1 MIEKK
6 PLNLKSQPSDSLKV
20 VATSISSPWRILVV
34 DDDEDVH
41 SVTRLILTK
50 IIFKNR
56 PVELLS
62 AYSAIEAQEILSQ
75 EKNIA
80 VVLLDVVMETDD
92 AGLRLVKIIR
102 EELKNHEIRI
112 ILRTGQPGQAP
123 EERVIVDYDINDYK
137 AKNEL
142 TSQKLFT
149 AVISACRAYET
160 IMSLNKTHR
169 GLEKILHSSDSL
181 FKIQSMHEFASG
193 ILAQLSSF
201 LECQPQGIICI
212 EKNTDAETE
221 IEIEESPSCLP
232 DNLKIIAVTEEF
244 ECCLRCNLDHSC
256 GHTDIALMIRK
267 ALIERKNQ
275 FNAKYS
281 AFYLDTT
288 ENKAT
293 IALVYSEREID
304 KHDLDLLEVF
314 TSKISIALANAIHYQ
329 KMVTFEKAS
338 VTDFL
343 TNLNNRRQLLRLG
356 LPMLALA
363 NRNNRLAVAMIDI
376 DFFKQ
381 INDKHGHDVGDIVLK
396 HVGKMLSERFRS
408 CDVVA
413 RYGGEEFC
421 ILAPSLNSPQI
432 AFELFDNF
440 RMSLANSDVQISND
454 EIIKITVSIGVT
466 TDLCPNLDDMI
477 TAADYLLYKA
487 KNSGRNCVIVK

>member
-6 PLNLKSQPSDSLKV
+6 PLNLKSQALDLSTVVKTSLS
-20 VATSISSPWRILVV
+20 TPWRILVV

-50 IIFKNR
+50 ITFKNR

-62 AYSAIEAQEILSQ
+62 AYSALEAQEILSR

-80 VVLLDVVMETDD
+80 VILLDVVMETDD

-102 EELKNHEIRI
+102 DELKNHEIRI

-123 EERVIVDYDINDYK
+123 EERVVVDYDINDYK

-149 AVISACRAYET
+149 AIISACRAYET

-201 LECQPQGIICI
+201 LDCQPQGIICI
-212 EKNTDAETE
+212 EKNTEVE
-221 IEIEESPSCLP
+221 VESISCLP
-232 DNLKIIAVTEEF
+232 DNLKVIAVTEEF

-256 GHTDIALMIRK
+256 GHGEIATMIKK
-267 ALIERKNQ
+267 ALYERKNQ
-275 FNAKYS
+275 FNEKYS
-281 AFYLDTT
+281 AFYLDAND
-288 ENKAT
+288 NKAT

-329 KMVTFEKAS
+329 KMVTFEKAA

-363 NRNNRLAVAMIDI
+363 NRNNRLAVAMVDI

-381 INDKHGHDVGDIVLK
+381 INDKYGHDVGDVVLK

-421 ILAPSLNSPQI
+421 ILAPSLNSTLL

-440 RMSLANSDVQISND
+440 RISLANSDVQIPND

>member
-1 MIEKK
+1 MTEKK
-6 PLNLKSQPSDSLKV
+6 PLNLKVSAPNSPKSAPV
-20 VATSISSPWRILVV
+20 SHASPWRILVV
-34 DDDEDVH
+34 DDEEDIH
-41 SVTRLILTK
+41 SVTRLILNK
-50 IIFKNR
+50 IVFKNR
-56 PVELLS
+56 PIELLK
-62 AYSAIEAQEILSQ
+62 AYSAFEAQQILAH

-80 VVLLDVVMETDD
+80 VILLDVVMETED

-102 EELKNHEIRI
+102 DDLHNPEVRI

-160 IMSLNKTHR
+160 IVSLNKTRR

-201 LECQPQGIICI
+201 LDCQPQGIICI
-212 EKNTDAETE
+212 EENTEVE
-221 IEIEESPSCLP
+221 IAPLSCLP
-232 DNLKIIAVTEEF
+232 NSMKIIAVTEEF

-256 GHTDIALMIRK
+256 GHGDLALMIQE
-267 ALIERKNQ
+267 ALRDKKTK
-275 FNAKYS
+275 FNDKYT
-281 AFYLDTT
+281 AFYLDAND
-288 ENKAT
+288 NKAT
-293 IALVYSEREID
+293 IALVYSEKKIEQ
-304 KHDLDLLEVF
+304 HDLDLLEVF

-329 KMVTFEKAS
+329 KMVTFEKAA

-381 INDKHGHDVGDIVLK
+381 INDTYGHDVGDIVLK

-421 ILAPSLNSPQI
+421 ILAPSLNSTQT

-440 RMSLANSDVQISND
+440 RISLANSDINIS
-454 EIIKITVSIGVT
+454 EMKTLKITVSIGVT

-477 TAADYLLYKA
+477 SAADYLLYKA
-487 KNSGRNCVIVK
+487 KHNGRNCVMVK

>member
-1 MIEKK
+1 MTEKK
-6 PLNLKSQPSDSLKV
+6 PLNLKTQNTFSAKLTT
-20 VATSISSPWRILVV
+20 TSHAIPWRILVV
-34 DDDEDVH
+34 DDEEDVH

-50 IIFKNR
+50 ITFKNR
-56 PVELLS
+56 PVELLC
-62 AYSAIEAQEILSQ
+62 AYSAFEARDILAR

-80 VVLLDVVMETDD
+80 VILLDVVMETDD

-102 EELKNHEIRI
+102 DDLHNHEVRI

-149 AVISACRAYET
+149 AVISALRAYET
-160 IMSLNKTHR
+160 IMSLNKTRR

-193 ILAQLSSF
+193 ILAQLSLF
-201 LECQPQGIICI
+201 LDCQPQGIICI
-212 EKNTDAETE
+212 EQNRDGDVEP
-221 IEIEESPSCLP
+221 ISCLP
-232 DNLKIIAVTEEF
+232 NNMKIIAVTEEF
-244 ECCLRCNLDHSC
+244 ECCLRCHLDHSC
-256 GHTDIALMIRK
+256 GHDEIANMIK
-267 ALIERKNQ
+267 TALYERKNQ
-275 FNAKYS
+275 FSEQYS
-281 AFYLDTT
+281 AFYLDT
-288 ENKAT
+288 NDDKAT
-293 IALVYSEREID
+293 IALVYSEKEIE

-329 KMVTFEKAS
+329 KMVTFEKAA

-376 DFFKQ
+376 DLFKQ
-381 INDKHGHDVGDIVLK
+381 VNDLYGHDVGDIVLK
-396 HVGKMLSERFRS
+396 HISKMMGERFRS

-421 ILAPSLNSPQI
+421 ILAPSLNSPQL

-440 RMSLANSDVQISND
+440 RISLANSDIQIS
-454 EIIKITVSIGVT
+454 ETQTLKITVSIGVT

-487 KNSGRNCVIVK
+487 KNKGRNCVMVK

>member
-1 MIEKK
+1 MTEKK
-6 PLNLKSQPSDSLKV
+6 PLNLKIQN
-20 VATSISSPWRILVV
+20 SISPKSNALSQLAPWRILVV
-34 DDDEDVH
+34 DDEEDIH

-50 IIFKNR
+50 IVFKNR
-56 PVELLS
+56 PVELLN
-62 AYSAIEAQEILSQ
+62 AYSAFEAREILAR

-80 VVLLDVVMETDD
+80 VILLDVVMETDD

-102 EELKNHEIRI
+102 EDLNNHEVRI

-160 IMSLNKTHR
+160 IMSLNKTRR

-193 ILAQLSSF
+193 ILTQLSLF
-201 LECQPQGIICI
+201 LDCHPQGIICI
-212 EKNTDAETE
+212 EQNTDVEVE
-221 IEIEESPSCLP
+221 PISCLS
-232 DNLKIIAVTEEF
+232 NSMKIIAVTEEF

-256 GHTDIALMIRK
+256 GHGEIATLIQK
-267 ALIERKNQ
+267 ALHERKNQ
-275 FNAKYS
+275 FSEQYS
-281 AFYLDTT
+281 AFYLDT
-288 ENKAT
+288 NNDKAT
-293 IALVYSEREID
+293 IALVYSEKEIE
-304 KHDLDLLEVF
+304 KHDLELLEVF

-329 KMVTFEKAS
+329 KMVTFEKAA
-338 VTDFL
+338 VTDYL
-343 TNLNNRRQLLRLG
+343 TGLNNRRQLLRLG

-376 DFFKQ
+376 DFFKHV
-381 INDKHGHDVGDIVLK
+381 NDAHGHDIGDLVLK
-396 HVGKMLSERFRS
+396 HVAKMLSERFRS
-408 CDVVA
+408 CDVIA

-421 ILAPSLNSPQI
+421 ILAPSLNSPQS
-432 AFELFDNF
+432 AFELFNHF
-440 RMSLANSDVQISND
+440 RISLENSVVQIS
-454 EIIKITVSIGVT
+454 ETETLKITVSIGVT

-477 TAADYLLYKA
+477 STADYLLYKA
-487 KNSGRNCVIVK
+487 KNSGRNCVQVK